1 MTYVR
6 TVLLAAALFAA
17 PAFAADTTTQETE
30 SGTVLKTVSIGA
42 DTCSDCP
49 TRGMTM
55 KQVEAKYGT
64 PSEKAPAVGKPP
76 ITRWKYGKFT
86 VYFEYQY
93 VLDSVVNRKEPAP
106 TPAPAEP
113 TAPAQ

>member
-1 MTYVR
+1 MSKMHS
-6 TVLLAAALFAA
+6 VLLSFALIAA
-17 PAFAADTTTQETE
+17 PAFAADTAPQQSE

-42 DTCSDCP
+42 DTCSKCP
-49 TRGMTM
+49 SRGMTM